1 MDKDEVLRLKLISR
15 LTELFQEEAL
25 SPAWRVL

>member
-15 LTELFQEEAL
+15 LTELFQEEAF
-25 SPAWRVL
+25 SPAWMVL

>member
-15 LTELFQEEAL
+15 LTELFQEEAF
-25 SPAWRVL
+25 